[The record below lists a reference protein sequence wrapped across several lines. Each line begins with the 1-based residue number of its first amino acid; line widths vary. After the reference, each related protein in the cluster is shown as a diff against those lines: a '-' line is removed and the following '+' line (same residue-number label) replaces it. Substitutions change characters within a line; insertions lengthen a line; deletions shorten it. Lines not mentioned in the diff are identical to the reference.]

1 MISKCT
7 AGTWLF
13 AERTGNN
20 LGKSSMPRF
29 HGGSYQVNCC
39 QLMSVNSYCLHY
51 VVVSTD
57 VHLSVLRLK

>member
-1 MISKCT
+1 MICKCT

-29 HGGSYQVNCC
+29 QGWSYQGSCC
-39 QLMSVNSYCLHY
+39 QCMNSSCSYY

-57 VHLSVLRLK
+57 VQLSVLRLK